1 MNLALEDVPVEVVIA
16 HFEPVQFNLFIPNA
30 FTPDN
35 DGLNDSFLPLGG
47 GFVTESYSFM
57 VFNRWGNLVFTTDDP
72 DEAWIG
78 QNNQRQG
85 THFVPSGL
93 YSYRV
98 EAQGFHD
105 LSPTVRLGSVTV
117 IR

>member
-1 MNLALEDVPVEVVIA
+1 
-16 HFEPVQFNLFIPNA
+16 
-30 FTPDN
+30 
-35 DGLNDSFLPLGG
+35 
-47 GFVTESYSFM
+47 M
-57 VFNRWGNLVFTTDDP
+57 VFNRWGNLVFKSDNP

-78 QNNQRQG
+78 QINQRQG
-85 THFVPSGL
+85 THYVPAGV